1 LKMNHVPVNLTA
13 LSRQVSVSSFMH
25 RKQLTIGGVECVFRQ
40 PRGYLNTR

>member
-1 LKMNHVPVNLTA
+1 LKMNHVPVILTA

-25 RKQLTIGGVECVFRQ
+25 RKRLTIGGLECVVRQ